1 MWVSDVHIN
10 MAINHWLCSPLYSM
24 LSLNITPSPPLPQ
37 TATSSMPQAAIPEA
51 VAIAVPQAAPSMP
64 EAVATAV
71 PQAATSSM
79 PKAAATAVPQASFK
93 VGKLQKPIVYVCL
106 PTNLDMVDTATLSVL
121 LDLTVCSLHLQ
132 VARKGQG
139 ARRREA
145 IRQGKQEVERK
156 LVS

>member
-106 PTNLDMVDTATLSVL
+106 PTNLDMVDTEPGPLWNWDCEPMNSWPTSLPIWTWWTLNQ
-121 LDLTVCSLHLQ
+121 DLYGTGTVNP
-132 VARKGQG
+132 
-139 ARRREA
+139 
-145 IRQGKQEVERK
+145 
-156 LVS
+156 